1 MSQPL
6 LDWIDTHAHR
16 GDPGTSVAAA
26 QHARKFTAG
35 HCGIIYRVLCENR
48 AGLTSREITARI
60 ADLWLVWRI
69 ELSYHEVA
77 RRIADLK
84 HAGLVI
90 DSGSRRRNPSGRE
103 AAVWRAHDG

>member
-1 MSQPL
+1 MAESDL
-6 LDWIDTHAHR
+6 LTWARKHAHQS
-16 GDPGTSVAAA
+16 DPETAVAAA
-26 QHARKFTAG
+26 RHAGRFTAG
-35 HCGIIYRVLCENR
+35 HHCGTIYRILSEHSE
-48 AGLTSREITARI
+48 GLTSLEIAART
-60 ADLWLVWRI
+60 

-90 DSGSRRRNPSGRE
+90 DSGDRRRNPSGRQ